1 LRIGT
6 AGFSYQDWKG
16 VFYPTDIREGDFL
29 RFYSEQ
35 FPCVEIDSTYYAI
48 PGSSMFEALSKNV
61 PEGFKF
67 TVKVPGSFTH
77 EREKFEES
85 LGPFRRSI
93 QPIVGKGM
101 LGCLVA
107 QFPYS
112 FKSSREG
119 LEHIVKIREGMEQ
132 PMVVEFRHVSWQK
145 EDVYEFL
152 QDHEI
157 GYVNVDLP
165 RIYGLPSPSGVV
177 TADVAYVRFH
187 GRVDAKT
194 WWEPE
199 EARQRYAYL
208 YSEEELKEW
217 VPHIKSIESTSRNLY
232 VVFNNHFRGFATQN
246 ATMMTRI
253 LSRERTNNT
262 SPPRAEGR
270 G

>member
-1 LRIGT
+1 MKE
-6 AGFSYQDWKG
+6 S
-16 VFYPTDIREGDFL
+16 DFL
-29 RFYSEQ
+29 RFYSER
-35 FPCVEIDSTYYAI
+35 FSCVEVDSTYYRI
-48 PGSSMFEALSKNV
+48 PGPSMFEAMSKKV

-85 LGPFRRSI
+85 LDPFKRSI
-93 QPIVGKGM
+93 QPIVENGM

-119 LEHIVKIREGMEQ
+119 LEHIVRMKEGMELA
-132 PMVVEFRHVSWQK
+132 MVVEFRHASWQK

-152 QDHEI
+152 YDHGI

-165 RIYGLPSPSGVV
+165 RIYGLPLPSGVV
-177 TADVAYVRFH
+177 TTDVSYIRFH

-199 EARQRYAYL
+199 EAKLRYAYL
-208 YSEEELKEW
+208 YNEEELKEW
-217 VPHIKSIESTSRNLY
+217 VPHIKSIESRSRNLY

-246 ATMMTRI
+246 AAMMAGI
-253 LSRERTNNT
+253 MS
-262 SPPRAEGR
+262 
-270 G
+270 